1 MKKPLSFM
9 SRGWMTIVA
18 VMLAFI
24 SGSMTRA
31 RMIQASEATA
41 AGQVY
46 ELMIYH
52 TAPGKA
58 TALESLFRD
67 SSKLQA
73 KYLRVLGYWV
83 PTEEPWKDT
92 FIYLVAHP
100 SREAAERNWHA
111 FHSNPAF
118 PPYREAAIPLIK
130 HDGDDFKVDEIY
142 MRPSDFSALK

>member
-1 MKKPLSFM
+1 MKKSLHLI
-9 SRGWMTIVA
+9 SRAWMTIVA
-18 VMLAFI
+18 VILAFMA
-24 SGSMTRA
+24 GSMTGT
-31 RMIQASEATA
+31 RMIRASEAKA
-41 AGQVY
+41 AGQIY

-52 TAPGKA
+52 TIPGKA
-58 TALESLFRD
+58 AALESLFRD

-73 KYLRVLGYWV
+73 KYLHVLGYWM
-83 PTEEPWKDT
+83 PTENPWKDT
-92 FIYLVAHP
+92 FIYLVVHP